1 MKRGSVI
8 KQNSISSG
16 SDTHETAPLVRSY
29 RVSDVTAVR
38 LSDLILPINHPLEEI
53 EIPDQEYLG
62 STESII
68 RKKVQFTA
76 QTSPVFTRK
85 KKRKLSSRKSIH
97 EIRFAPSS
105 QIEEIENGTDFDP
118 SEEEMDQIKVPAVKF
133 EPQSPKM
140 SAAKKRWIKL
150 AL

>member
-38 LSDLILPINHPLEEI
+38 LSDLILPINHIPLEEI

-105 QIEEIENGTDFDP
+105 QIEETENDFDP